1 MCIVPFFI
9 TSAQERNGAVRE
21 KYYILTNNPMVAGK
35 LSEDHKVV
43 FMELSFEEILKEAR
57 SRIHSGQSLLTH
69 PLSGSVKPNETPY
82 KSLLIGEAKPTT
94 EELAFTLELIETAI
108 AACGKFRAKGD
119 KYAQDFQLIDYT
131 LIKSAVESA
140 DMGI

>member
-1 MCIVPFFI
+1 M
-9 TSAQERNGAVRE
+9 RE
-21 KYYILTNNPMVAGK
+21 KYYILTNNPLTQEK
-35 LSEDHKVV
+35 LGEDHKVE
-43 FMELSFEEILKEAR
+43 FIDISFEGILKEAR
-57 SRIHSGQSLLTH
+57 GRIHSGQSLLTH

-108 AACGKFRAKGD
+108 AACSKFKAKGD
-119 KYAQDFQLIDYT
+119 KYAPDFQLIDYT